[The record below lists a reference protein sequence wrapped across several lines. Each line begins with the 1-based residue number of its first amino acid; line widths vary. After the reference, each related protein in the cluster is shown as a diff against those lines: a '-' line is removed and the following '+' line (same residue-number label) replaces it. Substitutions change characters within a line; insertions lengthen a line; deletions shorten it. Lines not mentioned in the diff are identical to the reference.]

1 MPLMLVEKQ
10 EEALVFTSFLGTG
23 TFKRSQTLDPTMII
37 TTGPSLEA
45 TLLFPFD
52 PLCHLLG
59 WLIPGEWVSFTVFL
73 HTFSSRIPPFLA
85 LILAAANL
93 WSSMALLMRR
103 QVASQ
108 RYRANFQRTALTSEA
123 WPTMEGKHQNA
134 VCPQPFSAPWC
145 WLSSL
150 GHWTFPGRVPPAL
163 QWGYWVLILT
173 LAISWRK
180 VWDTQREWREFTPL
194 LGFLFLL
201 KPLVL

>member
-1 MPLMLVEKQ
+1 MPLMLIEKQ
-10 EEALVFTSFLGTG
+10 EEALVFTSFLGSS

-37 TTGPSLEA
+37 TANHRAPSLEA

-52 PLCHLLG
+52 PCAICWDGLSLESECPLLFFCV
-59 WLIPGEWVSFTVFL
+59 LFL
-73 HTFSSRIPPFLA
+73 PEFLLFLA

-93 WSSMALLMRR
+93 WSSVALLMRR

-134 VCPQPFSAPWC
+134 GCPQPFSPPWC
-145 WLSSL
+145 WSSSL
-150 GHWTFPGRVPPAL
+150 RHGIFPGLVPPAL

-180 VWDTQREWREFTPL
+180 VWDVEWREFPQY
-194 LGFLFLL
+194 
-201 KPLVL
+201 LVSFSSWNP